1 MSGHNSLIQSVFGGC
16 SGSMGF
22 LIDQGSAANFVPI
35 NTADNWLHAY
45 WSRDARPGPPSGAWS
60 RERGPL
66 EGPLRV
72 TIAKHRAEACSGTI
86 IVNGTA
92 APARARQ

>member
-1 MSGHNSLIQSVFGGC
+1 MFGHNSLIQSVFGGC
-16 SGSMGF
+16 SGSMCF

-35 NTADNWLHAY
+35 NIADNWPHAY

-72 TIAKHRAEACSGTI
+72 TIPKQGRSLFGHHHR
-86 IVNGTA
+86 NGTA
-92 APARARQ
+92 APARSRQ